1 MDIIVDCHRDIG
13 PLTHFWRSTGFSP
26 ASLLLNADM
35 RQAMAYAGSI
45 PHRGLTYVRVHYLLD
60 LVTAGY
66 PGAETSS
73 YDWSALD
80 KALDVLVQNGLKP
93 FFELMGNPSG
103 HFTDFLDEGQV
114 WAWR

>member
-1 MDIIVDCHRDIG
+1 MDILVYCHRDIG

-45 PHRGLTYVRVHYLLD
+45 PHGGLTYIRIHYLLD

-66 PGAETSS
+66 PGISPIFWMRAR
-73 YDWSALD
+73 
-80 KALDVLVQNGLKP
+80 
-93 FFELMGNPSG
+93 SG
-103 HFTDFLDEGQV
+103 PGE
-114 WAWR
+114 AWYATWRCTVSNAMA